1 MELGGHCDSHR
12 LIETAEDCAAA
23 AVEMGLSSTTPTE
36 INNVIRLKGC
46 YYHMFDRRLYFN
58 VGGVRRLADISR
70 FALCSECLKCP
81 PSRRSDSDDLNAPA
95 H

>member
-23 AVEMGLSSTTPTE
+23 AVELGLSSTTPAE

-81 PSRRSDSDDLNAPA
+81 PSCRI
-95 H
+95 